1 MRLLIIVFALLSGS
15 AMAGPDPAE
24 SSEASFNKRFHAA
37 DKDKNGML
45 SRQEAYAEFPLAPE
59 YFDEIDSNK
68 DGQVTLIEIA
78 KARDKRVAAALSAGG
93 KYTLPSEAPKAAA
106 KTTNDGT
113 EFSSKAEARRYYR
126 HEYYESLVSSR
137 EKAESRGEINTAEPN
152 PNLMR
157 KSY

>member
-1 MRLLIIVFALLSGS
+1 MRLLIIGLVLLSGS
-15 AMAGPDPAE
+15 AMAGTDSAE
-24 SSEASFNKRFHAA
+24 PSEASFNKRFHAA

-45 SRQEAYAEFPLAPE
+45 SRQEAYAEFPRAPQ

-68 DGQVTLIEIA
+68 DGQVTLAEIA

-93 KYTLPSEAPKAAA
+93 KYTLPSETPKAMAN
-106 KTTNDGT
+106 TTNDGT
-113 EFSSKAEARRYYR
+113 EFSSKTEASRYYR

-137 EKAESRGEINTAEPN
+137 EKAEGRGEINTAEPN
-152 PNLMR
+152 PNLLK